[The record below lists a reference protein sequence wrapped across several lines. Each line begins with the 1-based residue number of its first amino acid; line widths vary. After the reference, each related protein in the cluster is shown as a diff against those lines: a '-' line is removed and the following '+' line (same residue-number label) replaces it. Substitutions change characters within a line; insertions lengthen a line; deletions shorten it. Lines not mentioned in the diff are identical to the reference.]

1 MVSKYIENATSFVAM
16 IFDMIVEIDDENMA
30 KIAMVLWILW
40 WRRNLKYWHNKIPP
54 IFCVENTNF

>member
-1 MVSKYIENATSFVAM
+1 
-16 IFDMIVEIDDENMA
+16 MIVEIDDENMA

-40 WRRNLKYWHNKIPP
+40 WRRNQKYWHNKIPP